1 MFTVLGASG
10 YIGSHLV
17 TELNKRKLEVWA
29 PSKKSAE
36 IFERD
41 LGTIF
46 YCIGLTADFR
56 NKRHETI
63 DAHVSYLS
71 KIMKIAKFD
80 QIIYL
85 SSTRLYLDQ
94 PYGYE
99 NGSFNLNP
107 VHCDE
112 IYNISKLLGENLVLG
127 SDQENKVVRLSNVI
141 GPRMG
146 AENFIGSI
154 LNEAINTGSVLFRTP
169 PNFAKDYI
177 WIDDVIDA
185 LIMVSTEKKNI
196 FNIASGTNFTN
207 KQIALW
213 LNKNGINVKFNTN
226 ATSQRFPI
234 INIEKLTK
242 IIKRKPVA
250 GMKKLFK
257 WAETNEKNF
266 LEIIKKEL

>member
-29 PSKKSAE
+29 PSKKSAK

-71 KIMKIAKFD
+71 KILKIAKFD

-94 PYGYE
+94 PNGYE

-107 VHCDE
+107 IHTDE

-141 GPRMG
+141 GPSMG

-154 LNEAINTGSVLFRTP
+154 LNEAVNTGSVLFRTP
-169 PNFAKDYI
+169 PSFAKDYI
-177 WIDDVIDA
+177 WIDDVIEA
-185 LIMVSTEKKNI
+185 LIMVSSEKKDI
-196 FNIASGTNFTN
+196 YNIASGTNFTN
-207 KQIALW
+207 KQFALW
-213 LNKNGINVKFNTN
+213 LNKNGINVKFKTN
-226 ATSQRFPI
+226 VTSQKFPK

-242 IIKRKPVA
+242 VLKRSPMS
-250 GMKKLFK
+250 GMEKFFQ
-257 WAETNEKNF
+257 WAEKNETNF
-266 LEIIKKEL
+266 YEIINKE